1 MLFLFLN
8 GNNSWCVA
16 LITSIKL
23 LSLLNR
29 IPPILLGLVIVGRPH
44 ARIMLGQPSQVY
56 LLEVLIVRRH
66 PDLQAVGQHP
76 RRIMIILSDLHRFHA
91 VICLTEHVASVWQI
105 RSPTHFL
112 IGLIHGSRCRDEAE
126 LLRRAPLVLVLRA
139 PTTCVSLLLLID
151 PLIWIA

>member
-1 MLFLFLN
+1 MLLLFLD
-8 GNNSWCVA
+8 GDYSWCIA
-16 LITSIKL
+16 LIASIKL

-44 ARIMLGQPSQVY
+44 TRIMLGQPSQVY

-66 PDLQAVGQHP
+66 PDLQAVRQHP

-91 VICLTEHVASVWQI
+91 VICLAEHVTSVWQI

-112 IGLIHGSRCRDEAE
+112 IGLIHGPRCRDEAE
-126 LLRRAPLVLVLRA
+126 LLRRALLVLVLRA
-139 PTTCVSLLLLID
+139 PSSVPLLLLIN